1 MDLIQWPFV
10 RVTYPG
16 IDNPIFDDDIKAAD
30 QGILAAVAAMSG
42 LGPVDFAI
50 ISGLEYI
57 TTGPNTFNPGIFYL
71 NGTFYFIEDGFN
83 EGLYLM
89 PSIQTALSKG
99 FDDGNTR
106 VIYNTQFGITSVLNT
121 GVGPYTPL
129 FMGNMNQYRMGGKT
143 VLANINNLLTIA
155 AALGNGAFKSVGT
168 TPGTL
173 AAGDDP
179 RLVYTAAQL
188 DLRFAQIINV
198 IIKGAGT
205 AYTPLSATDPA
216 NKGYVDGTSARRIA
230 SGTLHVGDV
239 PGAGTLIT
247 VSIGSTL
254 PDANYMVFGQLIS
267 NNPGSPGIDEIFVP
281 LIRSKTTT
289 FFQVWFEET
298 AANVQNLD
306 WDWIIFEK

>member
-42 LGPVDFAI
+42 LGPADFAI

-71 NGTFYFIEDGFN
+71 NGTFYFIAAGFN
-83 EGLYLM
+83 EGLYLT
-89 PSIQTALSKG
+89 PSVLPALSKG
-99 FDDGNTR
+99 FDDGNNR

-121 GVGPYTPL
+121 GAGPYTPQ

-143 VLANINNLLTIA
+143 MLANINALLTIA
-155 AALGNGAFKSVGT
+155 AALGNAAFKTVGT
-168 TPGTL
+168 TPGTV

-179 RLVYTAAQL
+179 RLTYTAAQL
-188 DLRFAQIINV
+188 DLRFAQIVNV

-205 AYTPLSATDPA
+205 AYTPLAATDPA
-216 NKGYVDGTSARRIA
+216 NKGYVDGSSARRLA
-230 SGTLHVGDV
+230 DGTLHVGDV
-239 PGAGTLIT
+239 PGAGILIT

-254 PDANYMVFGQLIS
+254 ADTNYMVLGQLVS
-267 NNPGSPGIDEIFVP
+267 NSVGPGTDEIFVP
-281 LIRSKTTT
+281 LIRTRATS
-289 FFQVWFEET
+289 FFTVWFEET
-298 AANVQNLD
+298 FPNTQNLD